1 LKFLAVGPNEKLLE
15 MRETIL
21 NSAPDLLDA
30 FFSHETMLEIV
41 ASGVSKRQGL
51 EECLRYLGG
60 SLEETIAFGDAENDL
75 EMLRSV
81 KVGVAMGNA
90 HSYIQTAVPYV
101 TASVDDD
108 GVARFLEELFGI

>member
-1 LKFLAVGPNEKLLE
+1 
-15 MRETIL
+15 
-21 NSAPDLLDA
+21 
-30 FFSHETMLEIV
+30 MLEIV
-41 ASGVSKRQGL
+41 ARGVSKRQGL

-75 EMLRSV
+75 EMLKAV

-90 HSYIQTAVPYV
+90 HTSIQTAVPYV